1 MRILII
7 EDEPGIALF
16 LKEGLQEESFAVDVA
31 NDGLSGLELATV
43 NDGEYDLILLDWML
57 PGLSGIEVVRQIRKS
72 GSLVPVIFL
81 TARDTVHDTVFAL
94 EMGANDFIKKPFS
107 FEELLARVRV
117 QLRGKQSESSRI
129 IHRNMV
135 MDLNTHQ
142 VFVDNQS
149 VSMTQKEFALLEFL
163 LRNKGK
169 VCTRSRIIEHV
180 WDIHFDYN
188 TSVIDVYINALRKKI
203 DGNADTNL
211 ITTIRGVGYIIKD
224 E

>member
-31 NDGLSGLELATV
+31 NDGPSGLELATV

-57 PGLSGIEVVRQIRKS
+57 PGLSGIEVVRQLRKS
-72 GSLVPVIFL
+72 GSRVPVIFL
-81 TARDTVHDTVFAL
+81 TARDTVQDTVFAL

-129 IHRNMV
+129 IHRNLV

-142 VFVDNQS
+142 IFIDNQD
-149 VSMTQKEFALLEFL
+149 VSLTQKEFALLEFL

-203 DGNADTNL
+203 DGNAEANL
-211 ITTIRGVGYIIKD
+211 ITTIRGVGYIIK
-224 E
+224 EE

>member
-31 NDGLSGLELATV
+31 NDGPSGLELATV

-57 PGLSGIEVVRQIRKS
+57 PGLSGIEVVRQLRKI
-72 GSLVPVIFL
+72 GSQVPVIFL
-81 TARDTVHDTVFAL
+81 TARDTVQDTVFAL

-117 QLRGKQSESSRI
+117 QLRGKQSENSRI
-129 IHRNMV
+129 THRNLV

-142 VFVDNQS
+142 VFVDNQD
-149 VSMTQKEFALLEFL
+149 VSLTQKEFALLEFL

-188 TSVIDVYINALRKKI
+188 TSVIDVYINALRKKM
-203 DGNADTNL
+203 DGNTNTNL

>member
-31 NDGLSGLELATV
+31 TDGPSGLELATV

-57 PGLSGIEVVRQIRKS
+57 PGLSGIEVVRQLRKA
-72 GSLVPVIFL
+72 GSQVPVIFL
-81 TARDTVHDTVFAL
+81 TARDTVQDTVFAL

-117 QLRGKQSESSRI
+117 QLRGKQSENSRI
-129 IHRNMV
+129 THRNLV

-142 VFVDNQS
+142 VFVENQD
-149 VSMTQKEFALLEFL
+149 VSLTQKEFALLEFL

-188 TSVIDVYINALRKKI
+188 TSVIDVYINALRKKM
-203 DGNADTNL
+203 DGNTNTNL

>member
-31 NDGLSGLELATV
+31 NDGPSGLELATV

-57 PGLSGIEVVRQIRKS
+57 PGLSGIEVVRQLRKIAS
-72 GSLVPVIFL
+72 QIPVIFL
-81 TARDTVHDTVFAL
+81 TARDTVQDTVFAL

-117 QLRGKQSESSRI
+117 QLRGKQPENSRI
-129 IHRNMV
+129 IHGDLV

-142 VFVDNQS
+142 VFVENQD
-149 VSMTQKEFALLEFL
+149 VSLTQKEFALLEFL

-203 DGNADTNL
+203 DGTSDTNL

>member
-31 NDGLSGLELATV
+31 NDGPSGLELATV

-57 PGLSGIEVVRQIRKS
+57 PGLSGIEVVRQLRKI
-72 GSLVPVIFL
+72 GSYVPVIFL
-81 TARDTVHDTVFAL
+81 TARDTVQDTVFAL

-117 QLRGKQSESSRI
+117 QLRGKQSENSRI
-129 IHRNMV
+129 IHRNLV

-142 VFVDNQS
+142 VFVDNHD
-149 VSMTQKEFALLEFL
+149 VSLTQKEFALLEFL
-163 LRNKGK
+163 LRNIGK

>member
-31 NDGLSGLELATV
+31 NDGPSGLELATV

-57 PGLSGIEVVRQIRKS
+57 PGLSGIEVVRQLRKN
-72 GSLVPVIFL
+72 GSQVPIIFL
-81 TARDTVHDTVFAL
+81 TARDTIQDTVFAL

-107 FEELLARVRV
+107 FEELLARIRV
-117 QLRGKQSESSRI
+117 QLRGRQSESSKI
-129 IHRNMV
+129 VHQNLV

-142 VFVDNQS
+142 IFVDNQDIS
-149 VSMTQKEFALLEFL
+149 LTQKEFALLEFM

-203 DGNADTNL
+203 DGNANTNL

>member
-16 LKEGLQEESFAVDVA
+16 LKDGLQEESFAVDMA
-31 NDGLSGLELATV
+31 NDGPSGLELATV

-57 PGLSGIEVVRQIRKS
+57 PGLSGIEVVRQLRKI
-72 GSLVPVIFL
+72 GSQVPVIFL
-81 TARDTVHDTVFAL
+81 TARDTVQDTVFAL

-117 QLRGKQSESSRI
+117 QLRGKQTESSKI
-129 IHRNMV
+129 THRNLL

-142 VFVDNQS
+142 VFVDSQD
-149 VSMTQKEFALLEFL
+149 VTLTQKEFALLEFL

-203 DGNADTNL
+203 DNNTEMNL

>member
-16 LKEGLQEESFAVDVA
+16 LKDGLQEESFAVDVA
-31 NDGLSGLELATV
+31 NDGPSGLELATV

-57 PGLSGIEVVRQIRKS
+57 PGLSGIEVVRQLRKI
-72 GSLVPVIFL
+72 GSQVPVIFL
-81 TARDTVHDTVFAL
+81 TARDTVQDTVFAL

-117 QLRGKQSESSRI
+117 QLRGKQTESSKI
-129 IHRNMV
+129 THRNLL

-142 VFVDNQS
+142 VFVDSQD
-149 VSMTQKEFALLEFL
+149 VTLTQKEFALLEFL

-203 DGNADTNL
+203 DNNTEMNL